1 MIDQAG
7 IQIKTRTSMSA
18 SECSM
23 DSPGIK
29 TPSVVARLMGLDLL
43 PEANSPS
50 NSKPQTKSHLNA
62 RSSRCFY
69 DDDINVGAR
78 SLPETSRIEYHRLS
92 LQLAKTT
99 RCRQDENR
107 SPGAGHYAK
116 QIVKQVRE
124 SVSRR
129 VVGLDITNTSRHE
142 TRRDQNLLL
151 KPTTPTPTPSSS
163 PKLSLRLDHK
173 KNKSPRNSTSSHN
186 INPSK
191 PLPPPPT
198 NKEHQIKKTGNRLST
213 QTCDQAI
220 RSNKVEAF
228 VRSPAAANKVNLTD
242 KKSKKAPLS
251 NELLRLSGPTILPV
265 KKDPSPPATKLPQKQ
280 VFSHYFN
287 FSCRYFLLHG
297 LRFFGYFYFG
307 IKVYACVSRKY
318 NFEAPIQCIVN

>member
-43 PEANSPS
+43 PEVNSPS
-50 NSKPQTKSHLNA
+50 NSKPQTKSHHNT

-99 RCRQDENR
+99 RYRQDENR

-124 SVSRR
+124 GVSRR

-151 KPTTPTPTPSSS
+151 KPTTPTPSSS
-163 PKLSLRLDHK
+163 PKLSLGLDHK
-173 KNKSPRNSTSSHN
+173 KNKSPRNSNSSHN

-280 VFSHYFN
+280 VFFPL
-287 FSCRYFLLHG
+287 F
-297 LRFFGYFYFG
+297 
-307 IKVYACVSRKY
+307 
-318 NFEAPIQCIVN
+318 